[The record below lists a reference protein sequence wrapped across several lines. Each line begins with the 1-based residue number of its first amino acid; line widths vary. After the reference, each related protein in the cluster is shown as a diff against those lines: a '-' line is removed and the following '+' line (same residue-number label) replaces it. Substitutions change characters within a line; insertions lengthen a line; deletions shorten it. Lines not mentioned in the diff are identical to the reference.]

1 MIENTGQERVATLI
15 LHWTNNG
22 ESAHPLMEFV
32 GRCRPDSKRTDIK
45 KWLKFGQLMVDLA
58 L

>member
-1 MIENTGQERVATLI
+1 MIENTGQEKGGDTI

-32 GRCRPDSKRTDIK
+32 GRCRPDSKK
-45 KWLKFGQLMVDLA
+45 N
-58 L
+58 